1 MEIFIWARN
10 RDETLEVLLW
20 QLNCSS
26 GLRVCVWG
34 WFMII
39 AIYFY
44 FHRKLPALLSPV
56 WTVPFNP
63 LPVELWHTKLW
74 DPLSPAC
81 VQPSVWMLG
90 SAFPCYVSFAALFS
104 NPADPLLK
112 LQALLRDGE
121 GMKSCRIDVVG
132 CLESLLFVP
141 QLLTPVHLMAF
152 LPPVLVCA
160 VHLVL
165 CALCAVELLHYST
178 VTFQSAKSQF
188 QSMWCWI
195 MVVVCFLFGCYFLHF
210 CLEKKENENQR
221 DERIFSW
228 KFKVLTLTDKSKV
241 LVSLR
246 DTSKCGSK

>member
-39 AIYFY
+39 AIYFH

-165 CALCAVELLHYST
+165 GALCAVELLHYST
-178 VTFQSAKSQF
+178 ESLFSQPNLSF
-188 QSMWCWI
+188 R
-195 MVVVCFLFGCYFLHF
+195 VCDAELWWWYVF
-210 CLEKKENENQR
+210 CLAVIFFIFVWKRKKMRTREMRGFFPGN
-221 DERIFSW
+221 S
-228 KFKVLTLTDKSKV
+228 KS
-241 LVSLR
+241 
-246 DTSKCGSK
+246 

>member
-1 MEIFIWARN
+1 
-10 RDETLEVLLW
+10 
-20 QLNCSS
+20 
-26 GLRVCVWG
+26 
-34 WFMII
+34 MII
-39 AIYFY
+39 AIYFH
-44 FHRKLPALLSPV
+44 FHKKLPALLSPV

-74 DPLSPAC
+74 DPLCPAC

-112 LQALLRDGE
+112 LQALLGDGE

-132 CLESLLFVP
+132 CLVSLLFVP

-165 CALCAVELLHYST
+165 GALRAVELLHYST
-178 VTFQSAKSQF
+178 ESLFSQPNLSF
-188 QSMWCWI
+188 R
-195 MVVVCFLFGCYFLHF
+195 VCDAELWWWYVF
-210 CLEKKENENQR
+210 CLPVIFFIFVWKRKKMRTREMRGFFLGN
-221 DERIFSW
+221 S
-228 KFKVLTLTDKSKV
+228 KS
-241 LVSLR
+241 
-246 DTSKCGSK
+246 